1 VVFLP
6 RGLRAF
12 ATSRATVT
20 SAAAVAP
27 RGRTPRRSVLFFT
40 FAFAVIADP
49 VSSVAYA
56 IEAALRALHGDLA
69 LLLPTMSLVI
79 GLVVVVTANYW
90 QLVRRFPKG
99 GGAAAA
105 AARDFGPR
113 WTFLPIGA
121 LVVDFVLTIGISIS
135 AAASAV
141 IALLPGLAPS
151 ASRRR
156 WSCCRPWPG

>member
-1 VVFLP
+1 M
-6 RGLRAF
+6 
-12 ATSRATVT
+12 TVSK
-20 SAAAVAP
+20 SAAAIAAAP
-27 RGRTPRRSVLFFT
+27 SAAAAGRGPRRSVLFFA

-105 AARDFGPR
+105 AGRRSVRAGR
-113 WTFLPIGA
+113 
-121 LVVDFVLTIGISIS
+121 SC
-135 AAASAV
+135 
-141 IALLPGLAPS
+141 PS
-151 ASRRR
+151 AR
-156 WSCCRPWPG
+156 WSSTSC

>member
-1 VVFLP
+1 MP
-6 RGLRAF
+6 AS
-12 ATSRATVT
+12 SRDRYSVGAP
-20 SAAAVAP
+20 AP
-27 RGRTPRRSVLFFT
+27 RSPHCRAPRRSVLFFA

-99 GGAAAA
+99 GGAAARA
-105 AARDFGPR
+105 FGPR
-113 WTFLPIGA
+113 AARVGCGGAVRTF
-121 LVVDFVLTIGISIS
+121 
-135 AAASAV
+135 
-141 IALLPGLAPS
+141 PGT
-151 ASRRR
+151 
-156 WSCCRPWPG
+156 